1 MERLVVPNFETEAE
15 EAEWWDQHM
24 DAVEADFAEAL
35 ESGRAHRLSDT
46 EHGRRVIRAARR
58 ALAARSA
65 AKAFIAGS
73 SEQDRERFHALA
85 AKAGLDDETYISQI
99 LLNALAGAETLAA

>member
-1 MERLVVPNFETEAE
+1 MSLQIPHFENEEE
-15 EAEWWDQHM
+15 EAQWWDDHRE
-24 DAVEADFAEAL
+24 DVDEDFLQAMRE
-35 ESGRAHRLSDT
+35 GRARLAADT
-46 EHGRRVIRAARR
+46 EHGRRVIRAAKR

-99 LLNALAGAETLAA
+99 LLDALAGAESLAA

>member
-1 MERLVVPNFETEAE
+1 MRTFCRRCGK
-15 EAEWWDQHM
+15 
-24 DAVEADFAEAL
+24 DARDW
-35 ESGRAHRLSDT
+35 LSDT

-99 LLNALAGAETLAA
+99 LLNALAGAEILAA